1 MVKIGREYRDLI
13 ICNNCLWAV
22 SMLKGC
28 RAFVYC
34 PICKGKDLEV
44 IFVEDYESYKIGL
57 SEKNGLSIEFA
68 VEQK

>member
-1 MVKIGREYRDLI
+1 
-13 ICNNCLWAV
+13 
-22 SMLKGC
+22 MLKGC

-44 IFVEDYESYKIGL
+44 IPVGDYESYKVGL